1 MNNNVVAI
9 IGKPN
14 VGKST
19 LFNKIVNKRK
29 SIVYDTPGVTRDRLY
44 SDASWAGREFK
55 IIDTG
60 GITIEEE
67 DFKKQ
72 IKIQA
77 QIAIDEAN
85 VLIFL
90 VDGNDSLTTEDFYVA
105 NILRKINKPVLLAI
119 NKLEGQ
125 KVEYFDNSIYTLGFS
140 QIFPISAMHGDGV
153 GNLLDSV
160 INNFSNVEDSNLKN
174 FKLAILGKPNVGK
187 STLLNTLANEN
198 RSIVSDIAGTT
209 RDSVTS
215 TIFINDEKFDIVD
228 TAGIKRKSKLIDS
241 VEHYALMRANESI
254 EEADLC
260 LLVLDATDEVSHF
273 HQNIIGIAYELKKP
287 LIVIVNKW
295 DLIEKDTNTMS
306 HYKKNLSQKLKFV
319 DWAPI
324 VFISAKDKNRINKL
338 RDEII
343 KVKNNI
349 SRKINTN
356 QLNTLMMTAQMI
368 RPASSINGR
377 RLSITFS
384 KQIAAKIPTFV
395 LFVNNIE
402 LAHFT
407 YLRYIENQIREN
419 FDFSG
424 TPIELVLRNK
434 NQKGEKNG

>member
-402 LAHFT
+402 LVHFT

-434 NQKGEKNG
+434 NQKGEK